1 MKRTASIVLVSL
13 ILLASACSGPSD
25 DRVKGDFLK
34 EHPTYTILS
43 VHVGEGDGAAA
54 YFHIK
59 YKKHG
64 EELVCE
70 DVWQYMD
77 VGAQEWKLTHKE
89 TIKERSP
96 Q

>member
-13 ILLASACSGPSD
+13 ILLATACSGPSA

-34 EHPTYTILS
+34 EHPTYIVLS

-59 YKKHG
+59 YKKPG

-77 VGAQEWKLTHKE
+77 VGEQEWKLTHKE